1 MAERLEVWGKTLR
14 AFVNALKVA
23 DDTECDCCE
32 RLCASDIDRWE
43 DSDSDSV
50 DIPTYNPNSVKVKF
64 NAAITADRY
73 PMTFNSA
80 VDSPDHGTM
89 PCCQMFNDM
98 YGQDGDGYVDLPH
111 QTFSGSFTHFDM
123 GAQCVWTRGL
133 ASNGPGYAW
142 VGGGFTTGC
151 DGDDCGVVYGL
162 VDQFGGATRVS
173 AAIVYDEGADEVLW
187 EVKIVTTAGTC
198 FSGGVDSIP
207 VTQMTRYRSSALT
220 TDSCSRY
227 VSFGTFTLTKVEDYT
242 ECVWAG
248 GIDPTCTADIP
259 ANMSKSNFCTF
270 PDEMTLVASCDPT
283 TTTTSTTST
292 TTTSTTTSS
301 TTSSTTTST
310 TTTSTTTTATPEYC
324 YPCGIC
330 VPDDGTGHLAGP
342 YASHAEC
349 VSHCGGGGDVTNPC
363 DGTVFCEMACQFDGI
378 HQTWQIVA
386 DPCGT
391 GDHLECLCTGY
402 SPTTGLFVQ
411 EGEPCAVD
419 DSGFDCLE
427 TPGGDPGG
435 RCRCTNA

>member
-1 MAERLEVWGKTLR
+1 VAERLEVWGKTLR

-32 RLCASDIDRWE
+32 RTCASDIDRWQ

-73 PMTFNSA
+73 PMTFDSA
-80 VDSPDHGTM
+80 FDPHGTT

-98 YGQDGDGYVDLPH
+98 YGQDGDGYLDLPF
-111 QTFSGSFTHFDM
+111 QAFADPFEHFRG
-123 GAQCVWTRGL
+123 GAQCIWARFIT
-133 ASNGPGYAW
+133 SNGPGPAAA
-142 VGGGFTTGC
+142 GGGFNNCC
-151 DGDDCGVVYGL
+151 DGDACGECLGIAMSG
-162 VDQFGGATRVS
+162 FGTRMS
-173 AAIVYDEGADEVLW
+173 AAIVYDEDADQVLW
-187 EVKIVTTAGTC
+187 ELKIVTTVVTC
-198 FSGGVDSIP
+198 FSGGVESIP
-207 VTQMTRYRSSALT
+207 VTQMTRYRSPPLT
-220 TDSCSRY
+220 TDSCGRY

-283 TTTTSTTST
+283 TTTSSTTST

-330 VPDDGTGHLAGP
+330 VPDDGTGHLGGP
-342 YASHAEC
+342 YPSHADC
-349 VSHCGGGGDVTNPC
+349 LSHCGDGGDVTNPC
-363 DGTVFCEMACQFDGI
+363 DGTDICEMVCQNDGI
-378 HQTWQIVA
+378 HQTWQLTA
-386 DPCGT
+386 DPCGSEA
-391 GDHLECLCTGY
+391 HPECLCTGY

-411 EGEPCAVD
+411 EGEACAPG
-419 DSGFDCLE
+419 DSGFDALDS
-427 TPGGDPGG
+427 PGGDPPGK
-435 RCRCTNA
+435 CRCTNA